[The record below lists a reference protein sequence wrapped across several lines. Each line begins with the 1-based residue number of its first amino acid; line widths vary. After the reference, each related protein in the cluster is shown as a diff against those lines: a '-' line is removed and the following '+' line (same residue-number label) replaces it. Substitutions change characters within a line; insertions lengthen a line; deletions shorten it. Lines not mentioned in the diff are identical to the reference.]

1 MEITDLTPA
10 ERRVWQAFPL
20 GEGVDFRESPEVR
33 ESPEDDP
40 GTGGS
45 WGPER
50 TVRAEVLRAL
60 LLNGPTEDG
69 EIAGMKLTGAR
80 ITGCLD
86 LMYGTV
92 EQPVRLRSC
101 HFEEAPNLYGAQV
114 RTLALSDSVLPGLKA
129 GTLRVELALR
139 ITCCRIAGPVRLAGA
154 QITGAFFA
162 NGAELGTPHD
172 PGAPDAPDPE
182 AAVEAV
188 LQLNHAVIG
197 ADVWAPGLVA
207 HGQVRMNGATV
218 GGQVN
223 LDGAEVGGGP
233 GEIALD
239 VETLSVGTDLRAK
252 RLRARGTVNMS
263 GARIPRHVNLA
274 YARLSHPG
282 GTALR
287 ASSCVV
293 GELWLREAAPIQ
305 GTVNLRRSQ
314 LDLLYVSPEV
324 WPDQVKLDGLGYRR
338 LAPDLPAEQRLPL
351 LEREATGYLPQGYE
365 QLAAAYRTVGD
376 EAAARTVQLAKLRRH
391 RRTLPAYARIWG
403 HLQDVTVG
411 YGFRPMRAAGWLLV
425 LLLTGAVAFALHHP
439 RPLKSDEAPHFN
451 PVFYTLDLL
460 LPIIGFGQESAFAPD
475 GGYQWLSYL
484 LIATGWV
491 LVTTVAAGI
500 TRSLSRQ

>member
-10 ERRVWQAFPL
+10 EHRVWQAFTR
-20 GEGVDFRESPEVR
+20 GEGVDFRA
-33 ESPEDDP
+33 DP
-40 GTGGS
+40 GDDARDGAS

-60 LLNGPTEDG
+60 LLNGPTREG
-69 EIAGMKLTGAR
+69 EIAGVKLTGAR
-80 ITGCLD
+80 VTGVLD
-86 LMYGTV
+86 LRYGTV
-92 EQPVRLRSC
+92 EHPVRLRSC
-101 HFEEAPNLYGAQV
+101 HFDETPELYGAQV
-114 RTLALSDSVLPGLKA
+114 RALVLSDSVLPGLTA
-129 GTLRVELALR
+129 GTLRVELVLR
-139 ITCCRIAGPVRLAGA
+139 ITCCRITGPVRLAGA
-154 QITGAFFA
+154 QINGAFFA
-162 NGAELGTPHD
+162 NGAELGTRRD
-172 PGAPDAPDPE
+172 PDEPNAPGPAPETTEP
-182 AAVEAV
+182 V

-197 ADVWAPGLVA
+197 TDVWAVGLVA
-207 HGQVRMNGATV
+207 HGQVRINGATV
-218 GGQVN
+218 GGLVN
-223 LDGAEVGGGP
+223 LDDAELRSRAP
-233 GEIALD
+233 DESALHA
-239 VETLSVGTDLRAK
+239 ETLSVGTDLRAM
-252 RLRARGTVNMS
+252 RLRAHGTLNLS

-274 YARLSHPG
+274 HARISHPG

-314 LDLLYVSPEV
+314 LDLLHVPPEV
-324 WPDQVKLDGLGYRR
+324 WPGEVKLDGLVYQR
-338 LAPDLPAEQRLPL
+338 LAPHLPAEARLPL
-351 LEREATGYLPQGYE
+351 LERDAGGYLPHGYE

-391 RRTLPAYARIWG
+391 RRTLPPYARIWG

-411 YGFRPMRAAGWLLV
+411 YGYRPMRAAGWLLV
-425 LLLTGAVAFALHHP
+425 LLLAGALAFALHHP
-439 RPLKSDEAPHFN
+439 RPLKSDEAPGFN

-460 LPIIGFGQESAFAPD
+460 LPIIGFGQEAAFAP
-475 GGYQWLSYL
+475 GGWYQWLSYL